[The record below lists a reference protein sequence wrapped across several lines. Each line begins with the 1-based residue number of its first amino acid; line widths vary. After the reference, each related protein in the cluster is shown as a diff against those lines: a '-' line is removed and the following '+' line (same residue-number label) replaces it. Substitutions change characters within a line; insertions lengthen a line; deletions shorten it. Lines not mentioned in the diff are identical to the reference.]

1 MFQTTCE
8 TLCFELLYVT
18 CFPCWNYFN
27 DFCHCNK
34 HTHAG
39 GIEDQNRKESKDEP
53 ALEDHSHCVCHRFES
68 VCYHLSSVISGWWCM
83 RRVCLLFSQSS
94 WSYLIKYW
102 YLVSLNLCNFATQNI
117 AILHICNPSPC
128 YLHVIIFFFLL
139 CLLLLSLI
147 LLISFSSFFLLSP
160 QASVVWSDCLS

>member
-1 MFQTTCE
+1 MSLVFHVE
-8 TLCFELLYVT
+8 TISTISATVT
-18 CFPCWNYFN
+18 NT
-27 DFCHCNK
+27 
-34 HTHAG
+34 HTRGGGG

-83 RRVCLLFSQSS
+83 RRVCLSFSQSS

>member
-1 MFQTTCE
+1 MSLVFHVE
-8 TLCFELLYVT
+8 TISTISATVT
-18 CFPCWNYFN
+18 NT
-27 DFCHCNK
+27 
-34 HTHAG
+34 HTRG

-83 RRVCLLFSQSS
+83 RRVCLSFSQSS

>member
-1 MFQTTCE
+1 MSLVFHVE
-8 TLCFELLYVT
+8 TISTISATVT
-18 CFPCWNYFN
+18 NT
-27 DFCHCNK
+27 
-34 HTHAG
+34 HTRGGGGG

-83 RRVCLLFSQSS
+83 RRVCLSFSQSS

>member
-1 MFQTTCE
+1 MKPCALSYCMSLVFHVETISTISATVTNTHTRGGRVRMSQHWRTTHIVCAIG
-8 TLCFELLYVT
+8 LSQSAIISHLLSQ
-18 CFPCWNYFN
+18 
-27 DFCHCNK
+27 D
-34 HTHAG
+34 G
-39 GIEDQNRKESKDEP
+39 GVWE
-53 ALEDHSHCVCHRFES
+53 ES
-68 VCYHLSSVISGWWCM
+68 VCRFH
-83 RRVCLLFSQSS
+83 RVVEVDGS

>member
-27 DFCHCNK
+27 YFCHCNK
-34 HTHAG
+34 HTHAGG

-83 RRVCLLFSQSS
+83 RRVCL
-94 WSYLIKYW
+94 
-102 YLVSLNLCNFATQNI
+102 
-117 AILHICNPSPC
+117 SPC

>member
-1 MFQTTCE
+1 MKPCALSYCMSLVFHVE
-8 TLCFELLYVT
+8 TISTISATVT
-18 CFPCWNYFN
+18 NT
-27 DFCHCNK
+27 
-34 HTHAG
+34 HTRGGG
-39 GIEDQNRKESKDEP
+39 GIGLSQS
-53 ALEDHSHCVCHRFES
+53 AIISHLLSQDGGVWEES
-68 VCYHLSSVISGWWCM
+68 VCLS
-83 RRVCLLFSQSS
+83 FSQSS